1 MSNLQKL
8 KKGWHEPGLRV
19 GVMIDPMFQSGNLP
33 LARTMLDASALRQD
47 AIASNLA
54 NSDTPGYHRV
64 DLAADFASKLKAS
77 WDSGGFT
84 GDSGLPVPQAALAED
99 KTARSLRPDGNNVE
113 IEHEMLAMNRNA
125 VEFQYLGDVVTSNI
139 KQLKM
144 AISGTSAS

>member
-1 MSNLQKL
+1 
-8 KKGWHEPGLRV
+8 
-19 GVMIDPMFQSGNLP
+19 MIDPIFHSDNLQ

-77 WDSGGFT
+77 WESGGFQS
-84 GDSGLPVPQAALAED
+84 DSGLPIPQASLTED
-99 KTARSLRPDGNNVE
+99 KTARALRPDGNNVE
-113 IEHEMLAMNRNA
+113 IEHELLAMNRNA
-125 VEFQYLGDVVTSNI
+125 VEFQYLGDVVTHNI

-144 AISGTSAS
+144 AISGSAAS

>member
-1 MSNLQKL
+1 
-8 KKGWHEPGLRV
+8 
-19 GVMIDPMFQSGNLP
+19 MINPIFQSDSLQ

-77 WDSGGFT
+77 WESGGFKSDT
-84 GDSGLPVPQAALAED
+84 GLPIPQATLAED

-113 IEHEMLAMNRNA
+113 IEHELLTMNRNA

-139 KQLKM
+139 KELKM
-144 AISGTSAS
+144 AISGTTAS